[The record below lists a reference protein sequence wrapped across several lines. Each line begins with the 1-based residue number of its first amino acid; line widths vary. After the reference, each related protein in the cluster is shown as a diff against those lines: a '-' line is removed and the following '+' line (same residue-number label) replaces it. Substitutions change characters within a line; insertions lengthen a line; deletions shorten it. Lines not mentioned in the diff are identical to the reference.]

1 MYIFKKNVKNI
12 FCFFLDIFIFFFI
25 DPHGNKMVDRLGLD
39 ITHENPAVSGISSKV
54 CGKRPRL
61 SDSTRECAEIKAK
74 VMKSSLKI
82 LYCNYF
88 VTY

>member
-1 MYIFKKNVKNI
+1 MYIFKKKREKHI
-12 FCFFLDIFIFFFI
+12 LFFSRHFKFFFI

>member
-1 MYIFKKNVKNI
+1 M
-12 FCFFLDIFIFFFI
+12 FIFNKREKHTKIFSIHFLIFFI

-39 ITHENPAVSGISSKV
+39 ITHENPAVSGLSCKV
-54 CGKRPRL
+54 CRKRPRL

-74 VMKSSLKI
+74 VMKGSLKI

-88 VTY
+88 FTY